1 MATVQSLYNLVGT
14 LTARARV
21 QLNERFV
28 IPALNEARFEVWK
41 VLTSFEAQQNW
52 FLELDTGN
60 TIAVGDLDIAL
71 PTTCGSLRKIE
82 VASPASQTHVRF
94 YRPAGGISDERFSA
108 LRADPNAKS
117 SEIPYVIVGDEPG
130 TLILGC
136 SPPADVTV
144 TLWIIAKPAE
154 WTALSDN
161 IDVFPRIAWMPMARY
176 AAAMVMGGAGSQ
188 QIGALV
194 GQLEADLIRMT
205 QSAERDDTGPDVVQ
219 GWME

>member
-1 MATVQSLYNLVGT
+1 MATVQDIYNLVEA

-21 QLNERFV
+21 QLKERAV
-28 IPALNEARFEVWK
+28 LAAINEARFEVWK

-52 FLELDTGN
+52 FLTLETGK
-60 TIAVGDLDIAL
+60 TIAVGDLDIVL
-71 PTTCGSLRKIE
+71 PTACGSLRRIE
-82 VASPASQTHVRF
+82 VTAPASQTGVRF
-94 YRPAGGISDERFSA
+94 YRPAGGISDERFAA
-108 LRADPNAKS
+108 LRSDPNARS

-136 SPPADVTV
+136 SPPVTLTV
-144 TLWIIAKPAE
+144 TFWIISKPAE
-154 WTALSDN
+154 WTALSSV
-161 IDVFPRIAWMPMARY
+161 IDVFPRIAWMPIARY

-205 QSAERDDTGPDVVQ
+205 QSAERDDTGPDVVA